1 MRKVRDGLY
10 RPSRIS
16 KGFMSL
22 KNELTKDVINT
33 FLNTDE
39 FAEDII
45 YAPKGETAKSIRA
58 IVNRKRLD
66 PSMEDSGRV
75 LAGQAEIFIAND
87 AVAGVS
93 LVSKGQDKV
102 SIPEVIGA
110 TAIDWVI
117 IDIIDHD
124 EGMFHLLIQ
133 K

>member
-1 MRKVRDGLY
+1 
-10 RPSRIS
+10 
-16 KGFMSL
+16 MSL
-22 KNELTKDVINT
+22 KNDLTKDVINT

-39 FAEDII
+39 FAEDIV
-45 YAPKGETAKSIRA
+45 YTPKGESAKPIRA

-66 PSMEDSGRV
+66 PSLEDSGRV
-75 LAGQAEIFIAND
+75 LAGQAEIFVAND
-87 AVAGVS
+87 AVHGVL

-102 SIPEVIGA
+102 SLPEVIGA
-110 TAIDWVI
+110 PAIDWVV

>member
-39 FAEDII
+39 FAEDIV
-45 YAPKGETAKSIRA
+45 YTPKGETAKSIRA
-58 IVNRKRLD
+58 IINRKRLD

-75 LAGQAEIFIAND
+75 LAGQTEIFIAND

-93 LVSKGQDKV
+93 SVSKGQDKV
-102 SIPEVIGA
+102 SLSELIGA
-110 TAIDWVI
+110 PAIDWVV
-117 IDIIDHD
+117 IDIIDQD

>member
-1 MRKVRDGLY
+1 
-10 RPSRIS
+10 
-16 KGFMSL
+16 MSL

-33 FLNTDE
+33 FFNADE
-39 FAEDII
+39 FAEDIA
-45 YAPKGETAKSIRA
+45 YTPKGESAKSIRA

-93 LVSKGQDKV
+93 VVFKGQDKV
-102 SIPEVIGA
+102 SLSELMGA
-110 TAIDWVI
+110 PAIDWVV
-117 IDIIDHD
+117 IDILNQD